1 MGCNTHVSQT
11 PRRTRDLSASS
22 SLFKKLGPRVF
33 SGLNSVPQKLSP
45 PRTSAC
51 DLVWNK
57 AFEMK
62 SPWVKFGP
70 KPKVGV
76 LIRGK
81 KKASF
86 LHVSRDTEK
95 AEAEIGVMQSQQR
108 ISRNCW
114 ELEEAW
120 KGSSLGSPEGGRRCL
135 HTPWFQTPGFPNCE
149 RIHFCCIKSPGP

>member
-1 MGCNTHVSQT
+1 MGRNTHVSQT

-86 LHVSRDTEK
+86 LHASCDTEK
-95 AEAEIGVMQSQQR
+95 AEAEIGVMQPQAKD
-108 ISRNCW
+108 
-114 ELEEAW
+114 LEEL
-120 KGSSLGSPEGGRRCL
+120 LGARRGMEGFFPGVSRGRTALPAHTLVSDSWLPEL
-135 HTPWFQTPGFPNCE
+135 
-149 RIHFCCIKSPGP
+149 